1 MVGVFQEFLLG
12 RKKFGTKLKHSRLR
26 SLLLVCMRVQDL
38 AQLSTRMFKT
48 NPLRTWLTIL
58 GMGVGTGAVV
68 VLVGLGFGLQKI
80 IIEQIVFGETL
91 LSLGVSAGSQS
102 IKITDETISKIEEK
116 EAVLDAAPL
125 ARFPAL
131 VTYKGLTGNIF
142 LQGAEP
148 AYLRYAGVSAA
159 EGNIFEE
166 EDINDGNTIMLSPAV
181 LKLFAIEDPA
191 KFVGEQVTFRLL
203 VPSPDNADVVDEIFI
218 EKSYTVRGITKEEG
232 VLNALM
238 MMSELRQY
246 VGIEEYERAQV
257 RVVSNEFLNTVE
269 AELIDEGFRVTA
281 LSKTVE
287 QASKIFQG
295 VQAVLAVFGG
305 IALVVSAIGMF
316 NTMTVTLLERTK
328 EIGIMRTIGAS
339 PRDIKWLFVSES
351 IVVGFLGGITGILM
365 GVILG
370 LTINVLLNFVA
381 SQFGG
386 QSVSLF
392 SFPLNFLLFITVFS
406 AAVGYLTGIFPAK
419 RASTLNPLDAIRYE

>member
-1 MVGVFQEFLLG
+1 
-12 RKKFGTKLKHSRLR
+12 
-26 SLLLVCMRVQDL
+26 MRVQDL
-38 AQLSTRMFKT
+38 AQLSTRMFIT

-102 IKITDETISKIEEK
+102 IKITDETISQIESIDN
-116 EAVLDAAPL
+116 VLDAAPL

-131 VTYKGLTGNIF
+131 ITYKGLTGNVF

-148 AYLRYAGVSAA
+148 AYLRYSGVSAA
-159 EGNIFEE
+159 EGDVFTE
-166 EDINDGNTIMLSPAV
+166 EDVDDGNTVMLSPAV
-181 LKLFAIEDPA
+181 LKLFGIDDVAE
-191 KFVGEQVTFRLL
+191 FVGEQVTFRLL
-203 VPSPDNADVVDEIFI
+203 VQSEDNIDEVTEVYID
-218 EKSYTVRGITKEEG
+218 KTYTVRGITKEEG

-238 MMSELRQY
+238 MMNELRQH
-246 VGIEEYERAQV
+246 VGITEYERAQV
-257 RVVSNEFLNTVE
+257 RVSSNEFLNATE
-269 AELIDEGFRVTA
+269 EILIEDGFRVTA

-305 IALVVSAIGMF
+305 IALLVSAIGMF

-339 PRDIKWLFVSES
+339 PKDIKWLFVSES
-351 IVVGFLGGITGILM
+351 VVVGFMGGITGIFM
-365 GVILG
+365 GVVLG
-370 LTINVLLNFVA
+370 LTINLLLNFVA

-392 SFPLNFLLFITVFS
+392 SFPLNFLLFIAIFS